1 MFVHLMGHTGGYSRE
16 EAIAAIDE
24 EGTLPDMLTFDP
36 AEAGEVPERPGVHR
50 RRDRL
55 PAGVP
60 DQGRVPAERA
70 EPAHRHSR
78 GVPLPRYAALTFNV
92 R

>member
-16 EAIAAIDE
+16 EAIAAIDR
-24 EGTLPDMLTFDP
+24 EGTLPDMLTFNP
-36 AEAGEVPERPGVHR
+36 AEACEVPERPGVHR

-60 DQGRVPAERA
+60 DQGRMPAVA
-70 EPAHRHSR
+70 
-78 GVPLPRYAALTFNV
+78 G
-92 R
+92 